1 MPTVRWTPNS
11 QLRLMFGAQAEMGC
25 RVRSGFARA
34 VDVEADV
41 VHVGP
46 TAGAVAPGIGP
57 EVCHDPHLLGSAG
70 SAHSYHFSNR
80 ARIHPSEPAWYPW
93 RLHTLE
99 VRMEHDR
106 KEAFPEAVPAC
117 IWVKQGEVDTGYRP
131 GLNTAEHDELV
142 ELRKEVKELRR
153 ANDILQAAASFFGAE
168 LDRRRTK

>member
-1 MPTVRWTPNS
+1 MMSESAANFQFKDRIGLLVSFTSFRLAIRVLSHSPRRLGPPLNCRSCVRRKIGTISGYDGGAYVRWTPNS

-80 ARIHPSEPAWYPW
+80 ARIHPSLMPHQLATSEYSSH
-93 RLHTLE
+93 R
-99 VRMEHDR
+99 
-106 KEAFPEAVPAC
+106 
-117 IWVKQGEVDTGYRP
+117 G
-131 GLNTAEHDELV
+131 
-142 ELRKEVKELRR
+142 
-153 ANDILQAAASFFGAE
+153 
-168 LDRRRTK
+168 